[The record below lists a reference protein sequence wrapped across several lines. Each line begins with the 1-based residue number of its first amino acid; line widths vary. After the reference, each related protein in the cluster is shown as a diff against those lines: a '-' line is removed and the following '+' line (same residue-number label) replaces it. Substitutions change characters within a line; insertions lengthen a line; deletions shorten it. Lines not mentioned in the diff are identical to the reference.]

1 MLWDNSKKRN
11 SEASSNVLKIH
22 PTRAGANIPELPSKS
37 STAPQKRNLQQ
48 ISKQNQKKRIIKINI
63 NTIFELFDC
72 TRPKAEQQ
80 RGLDLSRHEKCLSVF
95 IRPGY
100 PYGEKIWENCAKA
113 IALRTDQELYYNKFS
128 LLEWLQ
134 DLS

>member
-1 MLWDNSKKRN
+1 M
-11 SEASSNVLKIH
+11 
-22 PTRAGANIPELPSKS
+22 
-37 STAPQKRNLQQ
+37 
-48 ISKQNQKKRIIKINI
+48 

-72 TRPKAEQQ
+72 TRPKAKQQ

-134 DLS
+134 DSTWPGAACVWHRLQNYKDKADLRQSLSLCLQKAQRLGMESWHENLSDFIKQAL